1 MLIRI
6 DNEELVEFPDDLVAM
21 MLAAPVVGDQ
31 SDDPDL
37 SIEELNCLIH
47 GMLGSLSKEGNT
59 HEQDIDNIRE
69 YCSLMGNPTDANLE
83 KARAQV
89 KFYNETLT
97 PSEIGRSDRETIRA
111 VFGFHSNTGKTD
123 DGNIID
129 YVPVNI
135 KSLPS
140 A

>member
-6 DNEELVEFPDDLVAM
+6 ENDELIEFPDDLVAM

-31 SDDPDL
+31 ADDPDL

-47 GMLGSLSKEGNT
+47 GMLGSLSGEGNT
-59 HEQDIDNIRE
+59 HEQDLDSIRD
-69 YCSLMGNPTDANLE
+69 YCALMGNPTAAKLE

-89 KFYNETLT
+89 KFYNEKLT

-111 VFGFHSNTGKTD
+111 VFGFQSNTSKTD
-123 DGNIID
+123 DGNTID
-129 YVPVNI
+129 YAPTNI